1 MRGKTW
7 FTLSLLVTLTLAAL
21 PAVSQ
26 ASDFRTPWTRADR
39 ALVLDAYEYTEID
52 WAALAGD
59 KRVAGFINKASD
71 GLPPAYRCSGEETE
85 LRLCKA
91 LWKRYA
97 VARELFQT
105 RRMIARTL
113 GLKWG
118 AYHLARPDNPLD
130 QANHFVDFADP
141 APDEL
146 MALDLEGSEPSQWMS
161 FADAEAFVRQI
172 FARTGRY
179 PLLYTN
185 RVTARQ
191 IAAQADL
198 YPLLSRLKLWYAR
211 YQPDIAADFPTGAWS
226 GYALWQ
232 FSHKGNCNR
241 RTCAVRIAGTGHDI
255 DVNVSALPADA
266 LRKAWPFDGL
276 INGDA
281 LLAATVPL
289 PQDRYAPA
297 GQTAWAPVRQASKAE
312 MLAFAYAPADDRYAA
327 GKTSAIGAPS
337 AIALASSTMEGNVDA
352 LTTGTVP
359 VRKAIDRRRFRR

>member
-1 MRGKTW
+1 MRGKSWTI
-7 FTLSLLVTLTLAAL
+7 LSLLGALALATLS
-21 PAVSQ
+21 AVSQ

-52 WAALAGD
+52 WAALASD

-118 AYHLARPDNPLD
+118 AYHLARPGNPID

-141 APDEL
+141 QPDEL
-146 MALDLEGSEPSQWMS
+146 MALDLEGSDPSQWMS
-161 FADAEAFVRQI
+161 FADAETFARQI
-172 FARTGRY
+172 QARTGRY

-241 RTCAVRIAGTGHDI
+241 RACAVRIAGTGHDI
-255 DVNVSALPADA
+255 DVNVASLPADA

-276 INGDA
+276 VDGEA

-289 PQDRYAPA
+289 PQDRYEATGRPA
-297 GQTAWAPVRQASKAE
+297 WVPVRQASAAE
-312 MLAFAYAPADDRYAA
+312 ILAFAYAPADDRNAA
-327 GKTSAIGAPS
+327 GSSATAGARD
-337 AIALASSTMEGNVDA
+337 AVALASVSEEQGVDP

-359 VRKAIDRRRFRR
+359 TRKPTDRRRFRR

>member
-1 MRGKTW
+1 MRLKRPIVRG
-7 FTLSLLVTLTLAAL
+7 LLGALALAAL
-21 PAVSQ
+21 PVVVQ
-26 ASDFRTPWTRADR
+26 ASDFRAPWTRGDR

-71 GLPPAYRCSGEETE
+71 GLPPAYRCTGDETE
-85 LRLCKA
+85 QRLCKA

-130 QANHFVDFADP
+130 QANHFVDFAHP

-146 MALDLEGSEPSQWMS
+146 MALDLEGSDPSQWMS
-161 FADAEAFVRQI
+161 FADAETFVRQV

-211 YQPDIAADFPTGAWS
+211 YQPDIAADFPTGAWN

-241 RTCAVRIAGTGHDI
+241 RACAVRIAGTGHDI
-255 DVNVSALPADA
+255 DVNVAALPAAA

-276 INGDA
+276 IDGDA

-289 PQDRYAPA
+289 PQDRYEPA
-297 GQTAWAPVRQASKAE
+297 GQTAWAPVRQASKTE
-312 MLAFAYAPADDRYAA
+312 MLAFAYSPADDRYAA
-327 GKTSAIGAPS
+327 RFPVSESTAETVAVASLANDETRDPIATGSIAP
-337 AIALASSTMEGNVDA
+337 
-352 LTTGTVP
+352 
-359 VRKAIDRRRFRR
+359 RKPADRRRFRR